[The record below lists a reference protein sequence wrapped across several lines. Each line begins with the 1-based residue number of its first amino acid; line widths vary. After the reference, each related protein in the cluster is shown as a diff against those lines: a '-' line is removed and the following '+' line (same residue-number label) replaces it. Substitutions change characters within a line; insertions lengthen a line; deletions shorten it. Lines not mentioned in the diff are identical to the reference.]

1 MYLNRKNPA
10 EWFSG
15 KLRYKKLWFERMDR
29 IVYMLITGNIVI
41 KDAEKNAMYKEFM
54 KVILEKY
61 NEEDN

>member
-1 MYLNRKNPA
+1 
-10 EWFSG
+10 
-15 KLRYKKLWFERMDR
+15 MDR